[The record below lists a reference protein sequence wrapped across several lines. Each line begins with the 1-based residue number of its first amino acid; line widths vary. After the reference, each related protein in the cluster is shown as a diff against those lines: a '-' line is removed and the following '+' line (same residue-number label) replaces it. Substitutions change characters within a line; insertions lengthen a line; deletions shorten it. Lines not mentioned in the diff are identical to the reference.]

1 MARPPILVVGAAGQL
16 ARALARHRALDGHP
30 IVCRGRADG
39 ADIAD
44 AAAIARTLA
53 ELAPAA
59 VINTAAYTAVDK
71 AETDS
76 AAAFAINAEGPRHLA
91 QACERSAIPLI
102 HLSTD
107 YVFDGASR
115 TPYREDDPIAPL
127 GVYGASKAAGEAAI
141 RENCPWHII
150 LRTAWLY
157 SLDGQNFLTTMLCKC
172 RADAEN
178 VDVVVVHDQ
187 CGCPTSTL

>member
-1 MARPPILVVGAAGQL
+1 MVRSPVLVVGAEGQL

-71 AETDS
+71 AETDA
-76 AAAFAINAEGPRHLA
+76 AAAFAINAEGPCH
-91 QACERSAIPLI
+91 
-102 HLSTD
+102 
-107 YVFDGASR
+107 SR
-115 TPYREDDPIAPL
+115 RRANAAPF
-127 GVYGASKAAGEAAI
+127 
-141 RENCPWHII
+141 R
-150 LRTAWLY
+150 
-157 SLDGQNFLTTMLCKC
+157 
-172 RADAEN
+172 
-178 VDVVVVHDQ
+178 
-187 CGCPTSTL
+187 